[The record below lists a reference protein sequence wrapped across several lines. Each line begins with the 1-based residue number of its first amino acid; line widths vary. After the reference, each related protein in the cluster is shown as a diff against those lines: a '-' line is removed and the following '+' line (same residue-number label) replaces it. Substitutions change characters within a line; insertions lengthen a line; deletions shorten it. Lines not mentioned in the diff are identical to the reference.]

1 MNGYLLGFLF
11 CLCYLPMAFL
21 FFSFMGTTYSAAFL
35 SMFVTAAI
43 FYVVYRCRKEKKDKQ
58 LVNHHVNKI
67 ALHLGTVK
75 KENFS
80 YREIKELEEKARQ
93 NLANSL
99 MKYNLGLMDL
109 FDTHSSL
116 GYCAFKRGYLL
127 TSFEFTCI
135 RANSYLKNLDLYK
148 YFTQST
154 PIVESRKLKELAKYI
169 DDPRT
174 ECSLTPEDFE
184 ALEKYISIIVDSAT
198 HNIALS
204 NIRAIK
210 TKDIAYYK
218 IEGGTQFVAD
228 VKGGGANLA
237 GAVYGGIIAGGAG
250 AVVGSNLGTEIK
262 TDIVRKDDRK
272 LFLYYNVDGELKS
285 EEIITDNIDR
295 ILSLLREW
303 IPNKEYSYVV
313 ANSNINTTINETK
326 VLPNYD
332 VPKIEEQTVPV
343 KRSYAE
349 LKELKE
355 LLDLGIITQAEF
367 DQKKRE
373 ILG

>member
-58 LVNHHVNKI
+58 LVNHHVNNI

-99 MKYNLGLMDL
+99 MKYNLGLSDL

-169 DDPRT
+169 DNPSA

-184 ALEKYISIIVDSAT
+184 MLE
-198 HNIALS
+198 
-204 NIRAIK
+204 
-210 TKDIAYYK
+210 
-218 IEGGTQFVAD
+218 
-228 VKGGGANLA
+228 
-237 GAVYGGIIAGGAG
+237 
-250 AVVGSNLGTEIK
+250 
-262 TDIVRKDDRK
+262 
-272 LFLYYNVDGELKS
+272 
-285 EEIITDNIDR
+285 
-295 ILSLLREW
+295 
-303 IPNKEYSYVV
+303 
-313 ANSNINTTINETK
+313 
-326 VLPNYD
+326 
-332 VPKIEEQTVPV
+332 
-343 KRSYAE
+343 
-349 LKELKE
+349 
-355 LLDLGIITQAEF
+355 
-367 DQKKRE
+367 
-373 ILG
+373 